1 MALITFPTIKAP
13 SSITFGLKGSAQTF
27 TSEFTGSS
35 QYVRLPGSRWYG
47 TANWENLDGADLEK
61 LKAFL
66 AQVEGPH
73 NTFAFGDVSRD
84 TPRSGLASDIVLE
97 TVTASTI
104 AAHSTQFSI
113 EKDSTSASISGTVN
127 AFLIGDY
134 FSVVSSKGTELK
146 IVTADT
152 TIANTG
158 TSTLNFAP
166 PLRGTVSDGAN
177 LTHIAPRGIM
187 RLVDNQQAMWDIRAP
202 IIGTVGFSF
211 QEAF

>member
-47 TANWENLDGADLEK
+47 SANWDNLDGADLEK

-66 AQVEGPH
+66 AQLEGPH

-84 TPRSGLASDIVLE
+84 TPRSGLASNVVLE
-97 TVTASTI
+97 VVAGPTI
-104 AAHSTQFSI
+104 AAHSTQMQI
-113 EKDSTSASISGTVN
+113 KRVSTSGTVSGTAN
-127 AFLIGDY
+127 AFLTGDY

-146 IVTADT
+146 IVTNDT
-152 TIANTG
+152 TITNTG
-158 TSTLNFAP
+158 VSNLKFSP
-166 PLRGTVSDGAN
+166 PLRGTVAN
-177 LTHIAPRGIM
+177 GNDLTHIAPRGIM
-187 RLVDNQQAMWDIRAP
+187 RLVDNEQAMWDIRAP
-202 IIGTVGFSF
+202 IIGTVGFAF